1 MDKQTTLA
9 FVLIGIV
16 LIVWLYITAPE
27 PVVEEPKQTEPT
39 TILTDTVKTTSEG
52 ENITEKTDD
61 LGAPG
66 IENEF
71 VSDSDIAEEITTI
84 ENDVFIVELSNHGG
98 NIRKVFLKKFKN
110 WYSIHGKDDENLYK
124 SCVQLINYSRG
135 NVYDLSFVSSDGK
148 AINTSDFVF
157 ESDKQAGEH
166 LLSGND
172 SLIIR
177 YTLAVEE
184 GREVVKTY
192 KFKSGNYDI
201 DTDIEL
207 IGMNNLISNNA
218 YDLVWSNGLR
228 FVEKN
233 TVDEA
238 TSSNASVYYGD
249 EQVIVESPSVGEI
262 EKEDYNGRVDWI
274 AVRNKYF
281 AAVMIPDEPL
291 NVDGAYIEAFQE
303 PRSREG
309 IAEFFNARLIL
320 PFKNLNYEKKS
331 FKLYIGPVDYA
342 TLKDLGS
349 NLEAL
354 VDFGSFF
361 GLKFIVRPIAE
372 YILLPLFNFLHLFI
386 PNYGLVIVVFALII
400 KIVVYPLTKQSYKS
414 MKKMQLLQPKITEIK
429 EKYKDDQQ
437 KVSKETMKLYK
448 TYGVNPAGGCLPM
461 LLQMPIFIALWGM
474 FRTAI
479 ELRQQPFMLWIKD
492 LSQPDVIYDLGFKL
506 PLFGIQEISG
516 VAMLMGITT
525 FIQQKMTMK
534 DPKQAAM
541 VYIMPIFLTILFMTF
556 PSGLN
561 LYYFLFNL
569 FSIAQQQYIN
579 HKSNGMELV
588 PVENPSKK
596 QGFMARL
603 MEAAEE
609 QKKTQQKRKR

>member
-16 LIVWLYITAPE
+16 LVIWLYMTAPE
-27 PVVEEPKQTEPT
+27 PEIENPTQTEPT
-39 TILTDTVKTTSEG
+39 TTLTDTIKTTSPE
-52 ENITEKTDD
+52 ESPVEKPEKLKSPT
-61 LGAPG
+61 
-66 IENEF
+66 IENNY
-71 VSDSDIAEEITTI
+71 VSEKEVSEEIITV
-84 ENDVFIVELSNHGG
+84 ENDVFIIELSSHGG
-98 NIRKVFLKKFKN
+98 NIKKVFLKKFKN
-110 WYSIHGKDDENLYK
+110 WYSVNGGDEGNYYK
-124 SCVQLINYSRG
+124 NNVQLINYSRG
-135 NVYDLSFVSSDGK
+135 NVYDLSFVSADGK
-148 AINTSDFVF
+148 AINTSEFVF
-157 ESDKQAGEH
+157 ESDKNARKYFVY
-166 LLSGND
+166 NDD
-172 SLIIR
+172 SLIIK
-177 YTLAVEE
+177 YTLVIEE
-184 GREVVKTY
+184 GKEIVKTY

-201 DTDIEL
+201 DSDIEF

-238 TSSNASVYYGD
+238 TSADASVYYGD
-249 EQVIVESPSVGEI
+249 EQVIMDAPSVGETN
-262 EKEDYNGRVDWI
+262 KEDYNGRVDWI

-281 AAVMIPDEPL
+281 AAVMIPDDPL
-291 NVDGAYIEAFQE
+291 GVDGAYIEAFKE
-303 PRSREG
+303 NRPNEG
-309 IAEFFNARLIL
+309 MAEFYNTRLIL
-320 PFKNLNYEKKS
+320 PFKNTNYEKKS
-331 FKLYIGPVDYA
+331 FKIYIGPVDYS
-342 TLKDLGS
+342 TLKHLGN

-354 VDFGSFF
+354 VNFGSFF

-372 YILLPLFNFLHLFI
+372 YILLPLFNFLHMLI
-386 PNYGLVIVVFALII
+386 PNYGLVIVVFSLII
-400 KIVVYPLTKQSYKS
+400 KIVVYPLTKQSYQS

-461 LLQMPIFIALWGM
+461 LLQMPIFIALWGL

-479 ELRQQPFMLWIKD
+479 ELRQQPFILWIKD
-492 LSQPDVIYDLGFKL
+492 LSQPDVIYNLGFKL

-516 VAMLMGITT
+516 LAIMMGLTT
-525 FIQQKMTMK
+525 FVQQKMTMK

-588 PVENPSKK
+588 PVKNPSKK
-596 QGFMARL
+596 RGFMTRL

-609 QKKTQQKRKR
+609 QKKAQQKRKR